1 MDVLETVDPHIRRSI
16 ETFNDHELEP
26 HMKEYAEGATFQDP
40 ATDGPI
46 SGDELHEYTADVMEA
61 FPDIHMDP
69 KRVIVDEDVTVLEI
83 TYSGTHE
90 GVFEGLPPT
99 GNYAELPAVTVMD
112 VSDEGITSWRD
123 YWDQQQ
129 FKEELGATF
138 PEVVRHV
145 PRILWWQLV
154 K

>member
-1 MDVLETVDPHIRRSI
+1 
-16 ETFNDHELEP
+16 
-26 HMKEYAEGATFQDP
+26 
-40 ATDGPI
+40 
-46 SGDELHEYTADVMEA
+46 MEA
-61 FPDIHMDP
+61 FPNIHMDP
-69 KRVIVDEDVTVLEI
+69 KRVVVDEDVTVLEI

-112 VSDEGITSWRD
+112 VSDAGFTSWRD

-138 PEVVRHV
+138 PEVIWHV
-145 PRILWWQLV
+145 PRILWWELV
-154 K
+154 T